1 MLPKIMP
8 SRLQRVVSD
17 TEFGTEFET
26 FQQLCEAVAETQWA
40 KSFDLNAMVIGA
52 LMVEHGTLTKVDKP
66 ASVELPVEP
75 EPEPEPVAE
84 KPAKTSAANVEKVVK
99 TYDEGG
105 KGKKQCSACK
115 KYVGLRTAVCACGHP
130 FALKTKA
137 KAAEPDEEDDD
148 VEYEEVQSTVA
159 SSESMRQRRHV
170 QQTGRIRIH
179 TPAGACPHRLTGTDV
194 STVEEWAEHVR
205 KTFLDRDGS
214 WLTVPALKYF
224 AREFIPMFNTSEV
237 VRATGESMTPE
248 YKAVCA
254 ALDQIYAEQ

>member
-26 FQQLCEAVAETQWA
+26 FQKLCEAVAETQWA
-40 KSFDLNAMVIGA
+40 KSFDLNAPVIGA
-52 LMVEHGTLTKVDKP
+52 LMIEHGTLTKVDKP
-66 ASVELPVEP
+66 ESVELP
-75 EPEPEPVAE
+75 PEPVVE
-84 KPAKTSAANVEKVVK
+84 KSVVAAAPTNVEKTVK

-105 KGKKQCSACK
+105 KGKKQCPACK
-115 KYVGLRTAVCACGHP
+115 KYVGLRTAACACGHP

-137 KAAEPDEEDDD
+137 KAAQEPDDEDND
-148 VEYEEVQSTVA
+148 EEVQPTVG
-159 SSESMRQRRHV
+159 SSDPMPQRRHV

-214 WLTVPALKYF
+214 WLLVPALKYF

-237 VRATGESMTPE
+237 VKATGESMTPE

-254 ALDQIYAEQ
+254 ALDQIYAGQ

>member
-40 KSFDLNAMVIGA
+40 KSFDLNALVIGA

-75 EPEPEPVAE
+75 EPEPVAE
-84 KPAKTSAANVEKVVK
+84 KPAKTTTADTEKVVK

-105 KGKKQCSACK
+105 KGKKQCPACK
-115 KYVGLRTAVCACGHP
+115 KYVGLRTAACACGHP

-137 KAAEPDEEDDD
+137 KAAEPQEPEDEYEDED
-148 VEYEEVQSTVA
+148 EEVQPTVG
-159 SSESMRQRRHV
+159 SSDPMPQRRHV

-194 STVEEWAEHVR
+194 NTVEEWAEHVR

-214 WLTVPALKYF
+214 WLLVPALKYF

-254 ALDQIYAEQ
+254 ALDQIYAGQ